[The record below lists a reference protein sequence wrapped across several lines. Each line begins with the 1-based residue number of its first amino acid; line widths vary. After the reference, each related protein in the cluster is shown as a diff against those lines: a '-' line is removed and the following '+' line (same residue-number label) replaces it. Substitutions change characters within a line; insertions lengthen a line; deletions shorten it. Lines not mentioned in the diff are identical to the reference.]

1 MQYFNRSV
9 FRGVVSGPVNRG
21 QAIQGLADGTMW
33 FIELGN
39 GKKAT
44 VEHLVEC
51 GSKPFHVFDSKK
63 WEVGDFFSAKEA
75 VELAELSVQVDES

>member
-1 MQYFNRSV
+1 MQYFNHSY
-9 FRGVVSGPVNRG
+9 FRGVTSGPVKREE
-21 QAIQGLADGTMW
+21 AIQGLTDGTMW

-44 VEHLVEC
+44 VEHLAEC
-51 GSKPFHVFDSKK
+51 GPKPFHVFDSKK
-63 WEVGDFFSAKEA
+63 WEVGDFFSATEA